1 MNGDES
7 VNTYANG
14 KRVGSAAGAGAR
26 PEASRLAGVRAR
38 FRAIRILPEVCRTW
52 GFRGARQTS
61 ACRSAPLP
69 CRRRERSVQ

>member
-38 FRAIRILPEVCRTW
+38 FRAIRILPAAW
-52 GFRGARQTS
+52 GTASARRACDLEAQIPSHFR
-61 ACRSAPLP
+61 
-69 CRRRERSVQ
+69 